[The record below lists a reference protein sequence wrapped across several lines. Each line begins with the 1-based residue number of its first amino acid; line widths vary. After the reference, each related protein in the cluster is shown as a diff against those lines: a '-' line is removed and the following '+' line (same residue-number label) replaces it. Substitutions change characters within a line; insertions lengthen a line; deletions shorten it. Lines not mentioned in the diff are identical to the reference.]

1 MRFSNAAM
9 ILSWSGSSLP
19 PALGLLVGGLHAEDR
34 LRHLERRIV
43 RRHLVAVRIGGLQPA
58 RELGVGRE
66 RPERSARAEDGAVG
80 NARAEPVDRGLAGG
94 EDHLVLL
101 EQAARRALQHQPFEI
116 AAPQAGMDHLGAAAE
131 QRGDLGA
138 ELAGEQPRHL
148 RGLHLDAGP
157 QRLHRALEVGP
168 GVLAPG
174 VVLVDAGERLHV
186 GKPLHQVERD
196 RHVIH
201 RAGRPGAEHIF
212 VARVLEDARRAA
224 VEQHGELLQLLGD
237 RRDGEAVAARD
248 VADHD
253 VDPRHEV
260 AELGDLLLR
269 TAVLVD
275 DHQLDRPA
283 AEAFLGV
290 GRRHGAGVE
299 HLGGQL
305 GGIARRHAER
315 AGGRP
320 EISVTM
326 PILQRLLR
334 HARAGRTGW
343 RKQPKMRAERSA
355 SASHGSSSL
364 DCSEGMLAELVG
376 AGLGICRRMG
386 MRAGHGGFAVR
397 YFAGC
402 SRSPDAARWP
412 AEGGH
417 VRNPG

>member
-1 MRFSNAAM
+1 MVSWPFSHLGGADRRVHHGLVALAERHLHGAART
-9 ILSWSGSSLP
+9 LEGQVLERRDDLVLVRLVAAA
-19 PALGLLVGGLHAEDR
+19 ALGLLVGGLQAEDR

-43 RRHLVAVRIGGLQPA
+43 RRHLVAVRIGGLEPA

-66 RPERSARAEDGAVG
+66 RSERSARAQDGAVG

-101 EQAARRALQHQPFEI
+101 EQAARRALQHEAFEI
-116 AAPQAGMDHLGAAAE
+116 AAPQARMDHLGAAAE

-138 ELAGEQPRHL
+138 ELAGEQLWHL

-186 GKPLHQVERD
+186 GKPLDQIERD
-196 RHVIH
+196 RDVIH
-201 RAGRPGAEHIF
+201 RAGRPGAEHVF

-224 VEQHGELLQLLGD
+224 VEQDRELLQLLGD

-253 VDPRHEV
+253 VDARHEI

-275 DHQLDRPA
+275 DHELDRPA
-283 AEAFLGV
+283 AETLLRV

-299 HLGGQL
+299 HLGGEL

-315 AGGRP
+315 AGGRSRDQRHDADL
-320 EISVTM
+320 E
-326 PILQRLLR
+326 RLLR
-334 HARAGRTGW
+334 RRCRHGEQDREDSQQCGQNEAR
-343 RKQPKMRAERSA
+343 
-355 SASHGSSSL
+355 SASHGLSSL
-364 DCSEGMLAELVG
+364 FVL
-376 AGLGICRRMG
+376 
-386 MRAGHGGFAVR
+386 
-397 YFAGC
+397 AGC
-402 SRSPDAARWP
+402 
-412 AEGGH
+412 
-417 VRNPG
+417 